1 MTSIERNRRPSER
14 GFSLVEMVI
23 ASAIF
28 AIAAAV
34 TFILYTAAQK
44 SFKAGQ
50 NFTDQ
55 QQNTRAAFDRVLSDL
70 RNAGYNYNPDG
81 SKTRIDEQIE
91 AAFDNAIVLRAD
103 LDYEDATLKDAPES
117 SIKGVFN
124 AVSTGNDEIVA
135 YVLGKPGWTGGNTM
149 TFTADI
155 DNPTRTTITYLGNN
169 ISVGPRDSVAENVRM
184 GNVALVQNSPPYTLY
199 RVILDNDLTNYSSGA
214 NPTAAAFFTRQPV
227 ADNIKSMTFKYYD
240 DGGNQ
245 IGTFT
250 PADSSDDIGGS
261 DANAPLRSQIRRITV
276 DLVGMTA
283 NPDLHYLD
291 PAEASTSSTAH
302 YRKFELSSNV
312 TPENMGRSGMQ
323 DSDNSPPGQ
332 VTPAPTLCGGHCQG
346 VLVNFV
352 GRPASEL
359 VSSYN
364 IGYGSTSGATPHVV
378 NAPYPHFD
386 NGVPSYTTHGFIRDA
401 ARLTQGSTWYFK
413 VQAKDSSGNVG
424 TFSGSTSSGA
434 LADTTVPA
442 APASGWA
449 TQKGSSTHPPLDAQV
464 EVHFDP
470 VTTNTSGPTGCT
482 DADAPMIRDLKG
494 YKVWRGPTA
503 GFTPGVTPYVTPYID
518 DTVLTAGNIQFT
530 DSNVA
535 QCQTYYYKLAA
546 TDLCGNSGGY
556 SPAIAGSSDT
566 TIEPMAPTTITA
578 SRTSQNEV
586 TITWPAVVQ
595 DVQSRTIQ
603 AASYEIVYAQGTTSS
618 NPSMLTYTAV
628 PGSPVVGSTLT
639 LVHNLSPSDKSYLQ
653 IQDNVYF
660 YKVRAA
666 DACPNFSAYS
676 PPAAMQCTFNGTP
689 SMSPSSGTTV
699 AGSVPLSLTVS
710 GGGDIYIR
718 ARIHIPNPQGGA
730 DLYDQ
735 TATAYPFNF
744 PDWNAAAVS
753 PGTYTVYIE
762 VENSNGCVNYR
773 TQTLIVNST
782 LACQISP
789 ANPNLSP
796 TTGTI
801 GGVKKSDLS
810 WDVIN
815 NAAKDL
821 FIDRIDVSWT
831 NTLGFDPL
839 VQSFEYP
846 TGITPPSYTW
856 TTPPASP
863 ATTNTFSVPL
873 FFDRF
878 SDSGSPVNVKLNFT
892 NSLVNSSGNSGETIT
907 IRFNFHDSSGTTGSC
922 TFQVI
927 AKDLA
932 VSTI

>member
-1 MTSIERNRRPSER
+1 MSSFDRNPRSSER
-14 GFSLVEMVI
+14 GFSLIEMII

-44 SFKAGQ
+44 SFKSGQ

-81 SKTRIDEQIE
+81 SKSRNDEQIE

-124 AVSTGNDEIVA
+124 TVSTGNDEIVA

-155 DNPTRTTITYLGNN
+155 DNATRATITYLGNN
-169 ISVGPRDSVAENVRM
+169 ISVGPRDNLAENVRM
-184 GNVALVQNSPPYTLY
+184 GNVALVEDSPPYTLY
-199 RVILDNDLTNYSSGA
+199 RVTLNNDLTNYSSGA

-227 ADNIKSMTFKYYD
+227 ADNIKSMNFKYYD
-240 DGGNQ
+240 DSGNQ

-250 PADSSDDIGGS
+250 PNDASDDIGGS
-261 DANAPLRSQIRRITV
+261 DANAPLRSRIRRITV
-276 DLVGMTA
+276 DLIGMTP
-283 NPDLHYLD
+283 NPDLGYLD

-302 YRKFELSSNV
+302 YRKFELSSNA
-312 TPENMGRSGMQ
+312 TPENLGRSGMQ
-323 DSDNSPPGQ
+323 DSDNTPPGQ

-364 IGYGSTSGATPHVV
+364 VGYGSTSAATPYVV
-378 NAPYPHFD
+378 NSPYPHFD
-386 NGVPSYTTHGFIRDA
+386 NGVPSFTTHAFIRDA
-401 ARLTQGSTWYFK
+401 AHLTQGSTWYFK
-413 VQAKDSSGNVG
+413 VQGKDSSGNVG
-424 TFSGSTSSGA
+424 TFSASTSSGA

-449 TQKGSSTHPPLDAQV
+449 TQKGSSTHPPLDGQV

-470 VTTNTSGPTGCT
+470 VTTNASGPTGCT

-494 YKVWRGPTA
+494 YKVWRGVTS
-503 GFTPGVTPYVTPYID
+503 GFTPSGTPYVD
-518 DTVLTAGNIQFT
+518 DTVLTAGNAQFT

-546 TDLCGNSGGY
+546 TDLCGNAGGY

-566 TIEPMAPTTITA
+566 TIAPMPPTTITA
-578 SRTSQNEV
+578 SRTSQNDV
-586 TITWPAVVQ
+586 TLTWPAVVQ

-603 AASYEIVYAQGTTSS
+603 AASYEVVYAQATVSS
-618 NPSMLTYTAV
+618 NPNTLTYTAV
-628 PGSPVVGSTLT
+628 PGSPVAGGTLT
-639 LVHNLSPSDKSYLQ
+639 LTHNLSPNDKSYLQ
-653 IQDNVYF
+653 VQNNTFF

-676 PPAAMQCTFNGTP
+676 SPSSLQCTFNGTP
-689 SMSPSSGTTV
+689 SMSPASGATV

-710 GGGDIYIR
+710 GGGDTYIR

-735 TATAYPFNF
+735 TATAYPFAF
-744 PDWNAAAVS
+744 PNWNAAAV
-753 PGTYTVYIE
+753 PAGTYTVNIE
-762 VENSNGCVNYR
+762 VENSNGCINYR
-773 TQTLIVNST
+773 IQTLIVSSV

-796 TTGTI
+796 TTGSI
-801 GGVKKSDLS
+801 GGVKKSDLT
-810 WDVIN
+810 WDIVN
-815 NAAKDL
+815 NAGKDL
-821 FIDRIDVSWT
+821 YIDRIDLSWT
-831 NTLGFDPL
+831 NTLGFNPL
-839 VQSFEYP
+839 IVSFAYP
-846 TGITPPSYTW
+846 SIISPPSFTW
-856 TTPPASP
+856 TTPLASP
-863 ATTNTFSVPL
+863 ASTNTFSVPL

-878 SDSGSPVNVKLNFT
+878 STTGSPVNVKLDFS
-892 NSLVNSSGNSGETIT
+892 NSLVNSSGNGGETIT
-907 IRFNFHDSSGTTGSC
+907 IRFNFHDSSGTNGSC

-927 AKDLA
+927 AKDLS
-932 VSTI
+932 VSTL

>member
-1 MTSIERNRRPSER
+1 MASAGRYGKHAER
-14 GFSLVEMVI
+14 GFSLIEMII

-34 TFILYTAAQK
+34 TFILYTAAQR

-81 SKTRIDEQIE
+81 SKSRNDEQIE
-91 AAFDNAIVLRAD
+91 AAFDTAIVLRAD
-103 LDYEDATLKDAPES
+103 LDYEDPTLKDAPES

-124 AVSTGNDEIVA
+124 TVSTGNDEIVA
-135 YVLGKPGWTGGNTM
+135 YVLAKPGWTGGSTL

-155 DNPTRTTITYLGNN
+155 DNPTRTNITYLGNT
-169 ISVGPRDSVAENVRM
+169 ISVGPRDNTAETIRM
-184 GNVALVQNSPPYTLY
+184 GNVALVQDNPPYTLY
-199 RVILDNDLTNYSSGA
+199 RVTLNNDVSSYSSGA

-240 DGGNQ
+240 DQGNQ

-250 PADSSDDIGGS
+250 PTDSTDDIGGA
-261 DANAPLRSQIRRITV
+261 DANAALRSRIRRITV
-276 DLVGMTA
+276 DLVGMTPD
-283 NPDLHYLD
+283 PDLRYLD

-302 YRKFELSSNV
+302 YRKFEISSNV

-323 DSDNSPPGQ
+323 DWDNSPPGQ

-364 IGYGSTSGATPHVV
+364 VGYGSTSLATPYVV
-378 NAPYPHFD
+378 NSPYPHYD
-386 NGVPSYTTHGFIRDA
+386 NGVPSFTTHAFVRDA
-401 ARLTQGSTWYFK
+401 ARFTQGSTWYFK

-424 TFSGSTSSGA
+424 TFSGSTSSGT
-434 LADTTVPA
+434 LADTTVPS
-442 APASGWA
+442 APGSGWA
-449 TQKGSSTHPPLDAQV
+449 TQKGSATHPAQDGQV

-470 VTTNTSGPTGCT
+470 VTTNASGPTGCT

-494 YKVWRGPTA
+494 YKVWRGVTS
-503 GFTPGVTPYVTPYID
+503 GFTPGGTPYID
-518 DTVLTAGNIQFT
+518 DTVLTAGNQQFT

-535 QCQTYYYKLAA
+535 QCQLYYYKIAA
-546 TDLCGNSGGY
+546 TDLCGNASAY

-566 TIEPMAPTTITA
+566 TIPPVAPASITA
-578 SRTSQNEV
+578 SRTSQNQV
-586 TITWPAVVQ
+586 TLTWPAVLQ
-595 DVQSRTIQ
+595 DVNSRTIQ
-603 AASYEIVYAQGTTSS
+603 VASYELVYAAGTVSD
-618 NPSMLTYTAV
+618 NPAMLTYSAV
-628 PGSPVVGSTLT
+628 PGSPVAGGTLT
-639 LVHNLSPSDKSYLQ
+639 LVHNLTSTDKTFLQ
-653 IQDNVYF
+653 VQNNTYF

-666 DACPNFSAYS
+666 DACPNFSSYS
-676 PPAAMQCTFNGTP
+676 NPSSMQCTFNGTP
-689 SMSPSSGTTV
+689 SMSPANGANV
-699 AGSVPLSLTVS
+699 AGSVPISLSVS
-710 GGGDIYIR
+710 GGGDTYVR

-735 TATAYPFNF
+735 TATAYPFAF
-744 PDWNAAAVS
+744 PNWNSAAAP
-753 PGTYTVYIE
+753 PGTYTVFIE
-762 VENSNGCVNYR
+762 VENSNGCVNFR
-773 TQTLIVNST
+773 TQTLTVNST

-810 WDVIN
+810 WDIIN
-815 NAAKDL
+815 NSGKDL
-821 FIDRIDVSWT
+821 YIDRIDLSWT
-831 NTLGFDPL
+831 NTLGFNPL
-839 VQSFEYP
+839 IQSFAYP
-846 TGITPPSYTW
+846 SIITPPSYTW
-856 TTPPASP
+856 PVALSSPAS
-863 ATTNTFSVPL
+863 TGTFSSPL

-878 SDSGSPVNVKLNFT
+878 SDSTSPVNVKLDFT
-892 NSLVNSSGNSGETIT
+892 NSLVNSSGNAGETIT
-907 IRFNFHDSSGTTGSC
+907 IRFNFHDTSGTSGSC

-927 AKDLA
+927 AKDLS
-932 VSTI
+932 VVTTP